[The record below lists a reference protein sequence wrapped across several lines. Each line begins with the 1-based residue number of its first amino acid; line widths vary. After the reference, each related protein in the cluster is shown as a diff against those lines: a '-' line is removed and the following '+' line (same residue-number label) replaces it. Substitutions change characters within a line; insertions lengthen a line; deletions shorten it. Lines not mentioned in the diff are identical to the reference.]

1 MSKREIH
8 NQEVKLDLHNGNV
21 LQSSCSCKA
30 AKSGYCNHAMALLLE
45 IAECSLYELK
55 EIPEEKAC
63 TSKAAR
69 RCIYIRNVM

>member
-30 AKSGYCNHAMALLLE
+30 GKSGYCNHAMALLLE
-45 IAECSLYELK
+45 IAEYRNTKS
-55 EIPEEKAC
+55 IPADKI
-63 TSKAAR
+63 
-69 RCIYIRNVM
+69 RCPSGFDSWPNSI